1 SAWMNIV
8 VVWMERK
15 DVFLAMSSSVL
26 TQPPSVSVTLGR
38 TATITCSG
46 GNIAAFAW
54 YQQKPGRAP
63 VLVIYQND
71 KRPSGI
77 PDRFSGSKSGS
88 TATLTIA
95 KAQAEDE
102 ADYYCQDDAYSYA
115 HTDAGCWESETKTL
129 IPTDPSCCASSCQMM
144 PCSRRVKGTLHSSSP
159 CFPFALHFPKPL
171 HCPQD
176 AGTSDWGPRPDSQ
189 NDRSGAGLVLT
200 PSVSKRWLYFFMV
213 FC

>member
-1 SAWMNIV
+1 MPPYKPHQGEFDTPEPSQDGGAGVRILRTGSGAV
-8 VVWMERK
+8 
-15 DVFLAMSSSVL
+15 SSSVL

-46 GNIAAFAW
+46 GNIAAFGANCGSYAAW

-102 ADYYCQDDAYSYA
+102 ADYYCQDANYY
-115 HTDAGCWESETKTL
+115 TKTS
-129 IPTDPSCCASSCQMM
+129 IPMGQSWPAPSFG
-144 PCSRRVKGTLHSSSP
+144 RRI
-159 CFPFALHFPKPL
+159 
-171 HCPQD
+171 
-176 AGTSDWGPRPDSQ
+176 PRPPQRNSPETVQ
-189 NDRSGAGLVLT
+189 CWFVGRGSCVCLRIAEAASGDLVQ
-200 PSVSKRWLYFFMV
+200 SAF
-213 FC
+213 